1 VARRS
6 TRDPLEGTNSNA
18 VTAALLMEILRWSAL
33 GLVWICGVASGIAMN
48 AAYWA
53 MVDKV
58 NAKLPKDQQFSH
70 PGWWFGKYQRLH
82 REYRRLFP
90 SGDLLRK
97 AGIYSLLAFLC
108 LSLATALLGFP
119 WLGVAFFIVVGG
131 LVNWVTYF
139 RASP

>member
-1 VARRS
+1 
-6 TRDPLEGTNSNA
+6 
-18 VTAALLMEILRWSAL
+18 
-33 GLVWICGVASGIAMN
+33 MN

-58 NAKLPKDQQFSH
+58 NARLPQDQQFSH
-70 PGWWFGKYQRLH
+70 AALWFGQYQRLH
-82 REYRRLFP
+82 REYRRLYP

-97 AGIYSLLAFLC
+97 AGIYCVLAFLG
-108 LSLATALLGFP
+108 LSLASALVGFP

-131 LVNWVTYF
+131 LVSWATYF